1 MARNVFLS
9 FVEEDLNL
17 VNLFRGQAKN
27 ENNDLEFYDYS
38 VKEPF
43 DSENADYI
51 KQKIRNLIEKV
62 SVTLCLIG
70 ETTYK
75 SKWVDWEIRTSAAL
89 GKGLVGVRLHSSS
102 KDIVPQSLKDN
113 KAEIVDWNIKEIVQA
128 IERAAKK
135 AGY

>member
-9 FVEEDLNL
+9 FVEEDIYL

-27 ENNDLEFYDYS
+27 ENNDMEFSDYS

-51 KQKIRNLIEKV
+51 KQQIRNLIKKV

-75 SKWVDWEIRTSAAL
+75 SKWVNWEIRTSSEL
-89 GKGLVGVRLHSSS
+89 GKGLVGVKLHSSP
-102 KDIVPQSLKDN
+102 KDIIPQALKDN
-113 KAEIVDWNIKEIVQA
+113 GAEIVDWDIKEIVHA

-135 AGY
+135 AGQ